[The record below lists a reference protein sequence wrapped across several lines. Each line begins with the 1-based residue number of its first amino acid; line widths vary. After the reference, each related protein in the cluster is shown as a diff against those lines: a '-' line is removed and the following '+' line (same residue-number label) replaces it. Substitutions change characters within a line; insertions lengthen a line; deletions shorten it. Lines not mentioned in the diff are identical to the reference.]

1 MTVYGNRHR
10 SGLTPDIRNPQPKQ
24 DVMPRRMIAV
34 VVGILFLVQMVTAMI
49 GTSLIQAFVDG
60 DTARA
65 PMTIGLLFMMGSGL
79 AVVGIG
85 LLMYPVLKVVNQR
98 LAIWYPI
105 LRIVEFIVS
114 TAFGV
119 YLLAQLQ
126 VVPNHLLWTYVP
138 TGLGGLLLTY
148 LLYVSRLVPRPIAVL
163 GLLGYALVSLGVPL
177 GLVGVLD
184 TNKGAGLA
192 LLAPGGLFEVVCMPI
207 WLIAKGFNPPTSE
220 QQLIAPTL
228 ATTS

>member
-65 PMTIGLLFMMGSGL
+65 PMTIGVLFMMGSGL

-114 TAFGV
+114 TARRLPPGPAAGGPEPPAVDLRSDWPRGPAPDLPALRLPPRSASHRRSRSARIRTCF
-119 YLLAQLQ
+119 
-126 VVPNHLLWTYVP
+126 
-138 TGLGGLLLTY
+138 TGSAARPRRRARHEQGGW
-148 LLYVSRLVPRPIAVL
+148 PRPTRPRWIV
-163 GLLGYALVSLGVPL
+163 
-177 GLVGVLD
+177 
-184 TNKGAGLA
+184 
-192 LLAPGGLFEVVCMPI
+192 
-207 WLIAKGFNPPTSE
+207 
-220 QQLIAPTL
+220 
-228 ATTS
+228 